1 MIQACAKKKRGV
13 FVTGM
18 GVISALGTGLPCLK
32 ASIGK
37 NLRAIRPLRLFP
49 SPQIEPLPVAEIETD
64 WPHDQADDALP
75 RTHLLALIAA
85 QEALADTQSAPDA
98 VVIGV
103 TTGGMLKTE
112 RLLKEQRRDPPAFK
126 YHSAGTVGTYVANQI
141 GCHGPVIT
149 IATACSSGAAAI
161 KIAMQ
166 MLKQGKART
175 VLAGGA
181 DALCRLT
188 YYGFN
193 SLQLVDPQGG
203 RPLDRDRRGMSVG
216 EGAAWLLLTSSDTTP
231 KDAIVEISGGALSCD
246 AYHPTA
252 PHPQGE
258 GAYRAMAAAL
268 RNSGIE
274 AEDIDYI
281 NLHGTGTPDND
292 LAEARA
298 LNTLFGDAMPAL
310 SSVKGSLGHCL
321 AAAGAIEA
329 VIAAVSITDGILP
342 VNRGCVTPDPE
353 LNLRPVLKPT
363 KQKIRTVLS
372 NSFGFGG
379 NNAALVISALG
390 KGKPVG
396 AKMPMPLIIRGYA
409 LITGAGD
416 TNATLNCLAS
426 GQTCAGLADLAEIS
440 ETLSKR
446 AVRRLKRLPR
456 LALSLAVAAQ
466 ADADLSDAPSAVFC
480 GTGLGP
486 LSETY
491 NFLTKLYASGE
502 RFTSPTDF
510 IGAVHNAPAG
520 QIAMYLNAK
529 GPNVTTTG
537 GDYSFE
543 QALITASLMAAD
555 ECDGPFL
562 LVGADENH
570 PELSPLLDPSVYASD
585 VRADGGGALCL
596 QKNSGSGKNIGIDC
610 VFFENAY
617 DNAGII
623 TKLIGAMGGS
633 EIIRQHYG
641 AVLAGIP
648 AAFRDQGMRQLQSFC
663 KKTGFE
669 GGVTDYRRITG
680 EFNSASAVAA
690 VLAVHFTEIGEIP
703 ASLCNTKPVALQG
716 KGVLVLGL
724 GAFVTA
730 MKVEL

>member
-1 MIQACAKKKRGV
+1 
-13 FVTGM
+13 M
-18 GVISALGTGLPCLK
+18 GVISAFGIGLPCLK
-32 ASIGK
+32 ASIAK

-49 SPQIEPLPVAEIETD
+49 SPRIEPLPVGEIETD
-64 WPHDQADDALP
+64 WQNDDAIP
-75 RTHLLALIAA
+75 RTHQLALIAA
-85 QEALADTQSAPDA
+85 QEAVSDTRAAPDA
-98 VVIGV
+98 IVIGV

-112 RLLKEQRRDPPAFK
+112 TLLKEQRHDPPAFQ
-126 YHSAGTVGTYVANQI
+126 YHSAGTVGAYVANQI
-141 GCHGPVIT
+141 GCQGPVIT
-149 IATACSSGAAAI
+149 VATACSSGSAAI

-166 MLKQGKART
+166 MLKQGKAQT

-216 EGAAWLLLTSSDTTP
+216 EGAAWLLLSSGDTTP
-231 KDAIVEISGGALSCD
+231 DDAIVEILGGALSCD

-258 GAYRAMAAAL
+258 GALRAMTTAI
-268 RNSGIE
+268 RNSGIKP
-274 AEDIDYI
+274 EDIDYV
-281 NLHGTGTPDND
+281 NLHGTGTSDND

-298 LNTLFGDAMPAL
+298 LNTLFGNDMPAL

-329 VIAAVSITDGILP
+329 VIAAISITDGILP
-342 VNRGCVTPDPE
+342 VNCGCVTPDPE
-353 LNLRPVLKPT
+353 LKLRPVLKPT
-363 KQKIRTVLS
+363 KQEIRTVLS

-379 NNAALVISALG
+379 NNAALVISAPG
-390 KGKPVG
+390 KGKPNV
-396 AKMPMPLIIRGYA
+396 AQRLAPLTIKGYA
-409 LITGAGD
+409 FITGAGD
-416 TNATLNCLAS
+416 TEATLNCLAS
-426 GQTCAGLADLAEIS
+426 GQTCAGQADLEEIS

-466 ADADLSDAPSAVFC
+466 ANAENAGLTETPSAVFC

-486 LSETY
+486 LSETC
-491 NFLTKLYASGE
+491 NFLTKLYASDE

-520 QIAMYLNAK
+520 QIAMYFNAK

-543 QALITASLMAAD
+543 QALMTAGLMAD
-555 ECDGPFL
+555 ECDGAFL
-562 LVGADENH
+562 LLGADENH
-570 PELSPLLDPSVYASD
+570 PELSPLFDRSAHAND
-585 VRADGGGALCL
+585 DRADGGGALCL
-596 QKNSGSGKNIGIDC
+596 QKKTDKEKKLSIDC
-610 VFFENAY
+610 VFLENAHNNP
-617 DNAGII
+617 DIVTRLMNS
-623 TKLIGAMGGS
+623 LGGS

-648 AAFRDQGMRQLQSFC
+648 AAFRDQGMQQLQAFC
-663 KKTGFE
+663 NKTEFDGA
-669 GGVTDYRRITG
+669 VLNCRRITG

-690 VLAVHFTEIGEIP
+690 ALAAHFV
-703 ASLCNTKPVALQG
+703 NTGKIDAGLDNPQPIFLQG
-716 KGVLVLGL
+716 KGILLLGL
-724 GAFVTA
+724 GEFVTA
-730 MKVEL
+730 VVIRKTVGVS